1 MGFKSGNTYSK
12 GRPKGSTNK
21 ANNEIVTKLDD
32 LVDGLINTID
42 IEELS
47 QSQKIKMLQVI
58 LQYRLPKLTSID
70 TNQEQA
76 ELPLFDQIQ
85 IVTSVDEKERLET
98 VEAYEKE
105 HGVKI
110 L

>member
-1 MGFKSGNTYSK
+1 MRFKSGNTYSK

-21 ANNEIVTKLDD
+21 ANNEIVAKLDD

-58 LQYRLPKLTSID
+58 LQYRLPKLASID
-70 TNQEQA
+70 NNKNQEDI
-76 ELPLFDQIQ
+76 PLFEQIQ
-85 IVTSVDEKERLET
+85 IVTSVGEKERLET
-98 VEAYEKE
+98 VEAYERE

>member
-1 MGFKSGNTYSK
+1 MGFEAGNTYSK

-21 ANNEIVTKLDD
+21 ANNEVIAKLDD
-32 LVDGLINTID
+32 LVNGLINTID

-58 LQYRLPKLTSID
+58 LQYRLPKLQSID
-70 TNQEQA
+70 TNTEQA
-76 ELPLFDQIQ
+76 ELPPFDQIQ
-85 IVTSVDEKERLET
+85 IVTSVSEKERLEK